1 VEGGSPRR
9 EGEKVRI
16 SGKALAQV
24 SAARQ
29 EYLDKIEAH
38 TDCGKLVLNLDKML
52 EEKRVDLDER
62 EQDLELCSTALAEA
76 QARGLNP
83 WDIHDELMEF
93 VELRR
98 LLQDI
103 EVDRAIEASRLA
115 ALVRDV
121 FQVLEILGMPSIPGK
136 PRDLRMADDILGR
149 WM

>member
-62 EQDLELCSTALAEA
+62 EQDLELRSTHW
-76 QARGLNP
+76 Q
-83 WDIHDELMEF
+83 
-93 VELRR
+93 RR
-98 LLQDI
+98 
-103 EVDRAIEASRLA
+103 RPGGST
-115 ALVRDV
+115 
-121 FQVLEILGMPSIPGK
+121 LGISTMS
-136 PRDLRMADDILGR
+136 
-149 WM
+149 